1 MLTMFLKGL
10 LIGVFVS
17 APVGP
22 IGVLCVQRTLNGGK
36 WHGIFTSLGAI
47 CSDLLYA
54 IIAVFSMSIVID
66 FIESHQLLLQIIG
79 TLIVFVFGLY
89 TYANNPVKKMQKMNG
104 GNANYIQDF
113 LTSFGLTITNPLVI
127 FLYIALFAKLGFITE
142 ETTSI
147 QSFLGILFIIVGACF
162 WWTLLVVIV
171 NYFRGR
177 INLRGLYV
185 VNRAAGIALMV
196 IAIIG
201 GFAFWL

>member
-10 LIGVFVS
+10 LIGIFIS

-22 IGVLCVQRTLNGGK
+22 IGVLCIQRTLNGGK
-36 WHGIFTSLGAI
+36 WHGIFTALGAI
-47 CSDLLYA
+47 FSDLLYA
-54 IIAVFSMSIVID
+54 IIAVFSMSIVVD
-66 FIESHQLLLQIIG
+66 FIESHQLILQIIG
-79 TLIVFVFGLY
+79 TFIVFVFGVY
-89 TYANNPVKKMQKMNG
+89 TYANNPVKKLNKLQD
-104 GNANYIQDF
+104 GNSNFIQNF
-113 LTSFGLTITNPLVI
+113 LTSFGLTITNPLVV
-127 FLYIALFAKLGFITE
+127 FLYIALFAKLGYITE
-142 ETTSI
+142 DTTFLQSI
-147 QSFLGILFIIVGACF
+147 MGIVFVMLGAFF

>member
-1 MLTMFLKGL
+1 MFLKGL

-127 FLYIALFAKLGFITE
+127 FLYIALFAKLGYITE
-142 ETTSI
+142 ETTFL
-147 QSFLGILFIIVGACF
+147 QSLCGIVFIMLGACF

-185 VNRAAGIALMV
+185 V
-196 IAIIG
+196 IG
-201 GFAFWL
+201 LPELL